1 MNRYS
6 GYVGPDLDR
15 EDREVRDWLFR
26 RNEENENEFFSDEE
40 QDGED
45 MLFNE
50 RDVASIRRVQGQIER
65 NQAQL
70 RERRL
75 QEQKRLEQQIVQ
87 KIGLITPYLNQ
98 EGRVE
103 LAQRLIQMLNQPRNQ
118 GNSPKRKVVKRK
130 SPKRKVVKRKSPKRK
145 VVKRKSPKKKVVK
158 RK

>member
-1 MNRYS
+1 MNNRYT

-15 EDREVRDWLFR
+15 EDREVRDWLYS
-26 RNEENENEFFSDEE
+26 RNEENDENEFFSDEE

-45 MLFNE
+45 MVLNE
-50 RDVASIRRVQGQIER
+50 RDVALIRRVKAQEVR

-75 QEQKRLEQQIVQ
+75 QEQKRLEQQIIQ
-87 KIGLITPYLNQ
+87 KLGLIVPYLNE

-103 LAQRLIQMLNQPRNQ
+103 LAERLTQMLNQPRR
-118 GNSPKRKVVKRK
+118 NSPNRKRK

-145 VVKRKSPKKKVVK
+145 VVKRKSPK

>member
-1 MNRYS
+1 MNNRYT

-15 EDREVRDWLFR
+15 EDREVRDWLYS
-26 RNEENENEFFSDEE
+26 RNEENDENEFFSDEE
-40 QDGED
+40 QDGEN
-45 MLFNE
+45 MVLNE
-50 RDVASIRRVQGQIER
+50 RDVALIRRVKAQEVR

-75 QEQKRLEQQIVQ
+75 QEQKRLEQQIIQ
-87 KIGLITPYLNQ
+87 KLGLIVPYLNE

-103 LAQRLIQMLNQPRNQ
+103 LAERLTQMLNQPRR
-118 GNSPKRKVVKRK
+118 NSPNRKRK

-145 VVKRKSPKKKVVK
+145 VVKRKSPK

>member
-1 MNRYS
+1 MNNRYT

-15 EDREVRDWLFR
+15 EDRKVRQWLYS
-26 RNEENENEFFSDEE
+26 RNQENDVNELFSDEE

-45 MLFNE
+45 MVFNA
-50 RDVASIRRVQGQIER
+50 RDVALVRRVQAQEVR

-75 QEQKRLEQQIVQ
+75 QEQKRLEQQIIQ
-87 KIGLITPYLNQ
+87 KLGLIVPYLNE

-103 LAQRLIQMLNQPRNQ
+103 LAQRLTQMLNQPRNR
-118 GNSPKRKVVKRK
+118 GNSPKRKL
-130 SPKRKVVKRKSPKRK
+130 KRKSPKRK